1 MKILWAPIVD
11 SAYIKG
17 IGRRKTW
24 LVPAQI
30 LIGAF
35 MIFLS
40 HNVDEWLGDGES
52 KKPQMILLTS
62 VFFMLWLLTA
72 TQDIVVDGWA
82 LTMLQRRNV
91 GHAATCNIFGQ
102 TAGAFIGYVV
112 FLVLQSKEFSN
123 KYIFDEPREEGLVT
137 LSGFLKFWGIVF
149 LGTTVLI
156 AIFKRE
162 KSEADEELESN
173 PDYGVKKAYP
183 ILWKIINLK
192 PVLRFSLILLTAKA
206 SFIACDAITTL
217 KLVEYG
223 IPKEKIAALAIPLV
237 PVQIFLP
244 LIISRYTTGKYP
256 MTFYIK
262 AFPYRLFLTVVIAV
276 FVYATPSIIRSR
288 PSDIPPYYY
297 VAIIT
302 IYMIYQLPLGAM
314 RTSQMA
320 FMAKISDPLVG
331 GTYMTLLNT
340 IRLEILIDRMIF
352 KKFINILFLAIS
364 AVAG

>member
-1 MKILWAPIVD
+1 MIFVYLLIVKILWAPIVD
-11 SAYIKG
+11 SAYIKA

-24 LVPAQI
+24 LLPAQL

-40 HNVDEWLGDGES
+40 KNVDDWLGDGES
-52 KKPQMILLTS
+52 KKPQMLLLTS
-62 VFFMLWLLTA
+62 VFFILWLLTA

-91 GHAATCNIFGQ
+91 GHAATCNVVGQ

-123 KYIFDEPREEGLVT
+123 KYIFDEPRDEGLVN
-137 LSGFLKFWGIVF
+137 LSGFLNFWGILF

-183 ILWKIINLK
+183 ILWKIIKLK
-192 PVLRFSLILLTAKA
+192 PVIRFSLVLLTAKA
-206 SFIACDAITTL
+206 SFIACDGITTL

-223 IPKEKIAALAIPLV
+223 IPKEKIAVLSIPLV
-237 PVQIFLP
+237 LVQIILP
-244 LIISRYTTGKYP
+244 LIISRYTAGKYP
-256 MTFYIK
+256 MSFYIK
-262 AFPYRLFLTVVIAV
+262 AFPYRLFMTVVIAT
-276 FVYATPSIIRSR
+276 FVYATPSIIRDR
-288 PSDIPPYYY
+288 PDDIPVYYY
-297 VAIIT
+297 VAIVS
-302 IYMIYQLPLGAM
+302 IYMIYQIPLRAM
-314 RTSQMA
+314 YTADMA
-320 FMAKISDPLVG
+320 FMARVSDPLVG

-340 IRLEILIDRMIF
+340 IRFASFNDLNQWI
-352 KKFINILFLAIS
+352 
-364 AVAG
+364 